1 MRFDRDRL
9 QDILETLTRN
19 KSRSFL
25 TGFGVFWGI
34 FMLLAMIGGG
44 RGLKEMLSKD
54 FEGFA
59 SNSIFIVAQATRKPY
74 KGFKKERE
82 WTMNYK
88 DVERLK
94 HSIPELDV
102 AAPILNNWNGTAFY
116 NGKKANCHIKGVEKD
131 YAKVEIPV
139 MYYGRYLND
148 MDIRQ
153 KRKVCVIGKK
163 LYTTLFPE
171 GGDPCGKYIKVG
183 SIYFQ
188 VIGVD
193 YSSSNINI
201 NGRAEDTA
209 LIPISIMREA
219 YNTGNAVHLICM
231 TAKPGIQVK
240 SLETKIRS
248 VIAREHHIAPDD
260 NKAILL
266 FNTELLFGI
275 MESLF
280 RGVNFLVW
288 LVGLGTILAGAIGVS
303 NIMMVTVKER
313 TNEIGIRRAIGA
325 TPKMILSQIIIESI
339 ILTLTAGCA
348 GIVFSVMVLGL
359 ADQAGIQD
367 GIRVATFQIDF
378 WTAVKAGLMLTI
390 LGVLAGLAP
399 ALRAMKIK
407 PVDAMRDE

>member
-1 MRFDRDRL
+1 MRFDRDRF

-44 RGLKEMLSKD
+44 RGLKDMLSKD

-59 SNSIFIVAQATRKPY
+59 SNSIIIVAQPTGKPY

-94 HSIPELDV
+94 NCVPELDV
-102 AAPILNNWNGTAFY
+102 ATPILNNWRNSAFY
-116 NGKKANCHIKGVEKD
+116 NDRQASCAIKGITQD
-131 YAKVEIPV
+131 YAKIEIPV

-148 MDIRQ
+148 MDLKQ

-163 LYTTLFPE
+163 VYKTLFPE
-171 GGDPCGKYIKVG
+171 GGDPCGKYIKIG

-188 VIGVD
+188 IIGVN
-193 YSSSNINI
+193 YSTSNMNI
-201 NGRAEDTA
+201 NGRAEETA
-209 LIPISIMREA
+209 FIPISIMREA
-219 YNTGNAVHLICM
+219 YNMGNQVHLICV
-231 TAKPGIQVK
+231 TAKPGIK
-240 SLETKIRS
+240 SKSIETKIAS
-248 VIAREHHIAPDD
+248 VIAREHHIAPNDK
-260 NKAILL
+260 KAILM
-266 FNTELLFGI
+266 FNTELLYGI

-280 RGVNFLVW
+280 KGVNFLVW

-348 GIVFSVMVLGL
+348 GIVFSVMILGL

-390 LGVLAGLAP
+390 LGVSAGLAP